1 MSKPPAIAVI
11 GTFDSKAE
19 EHQFIKAGIE
29 SRGQSALTINVG
41 TKGPSPV
48 PVSLD
53 LYPQVIEKKP
63 AASSGRDTAIE
74 AMIKAASEQVTRLY
88 NSGQLVGIISAGGGT
103 GTHLCSAIMRKL
115 PLGVAKVMVSTV
127 ASRDMSQIVATK
139 DIVMFHSVADILGVN
154 SILGA
159 ILDKAA
165 AAICAMVLSR
175 WQPIDA
181 KKRIAL
187 PFFGFITESAEHTR
201 AALEKLGYEVVA
213 FHANGTG
220 GMAMVELA
228 AEGYFD
234 GILDLATHEL
244 ADDLKDGYCGGIGP
258 ERFAPITGRSI
269 PRLVVPGGLD
279 CAVLEFTRDTV
290 PAIYQDRKIF
300 YYDFR
305 SAIRLDKQE
314 TLLLADQLAE
324 KLNLAPAGVK
334 VLIPSR
340 GWSEADR
347 EGGPL
352 YDPEISKLFVDRLGK
367 ALDDSIAVRQ
377 VDQHINDA
385 AFADIAA
392 AMMHDM
398 VMAHEDV

>member
-139 DIVMFHSVADILGVN
+139 DIVMFHIHESDLFIGVN
-154 SILGA
+154 
-159 ILDKAA
+159 
-165 AAICAMVLSR
+165 
-175 WQPIDA
+175 
-181 KKRIAL
+181 
-187 PFFGFITESAEHTR
+187 
-201 AALEKLGYEVVA
+201 
-213 FHANGTG
+213 
-220 GMAMVELA
+220 
-228 AEGYFD
+228 
-234 GILDLATHEL
+234 
-244 ADDLKDGYCGGIGP
+244 
-258 ERFAPITGRSI
+258 
-269 PRLVVPGGLD
+269 
-279 CAVLEFTRDTV
+279 
-290 PAIYQDRKIF
+290 
-300 YYDFR
+300 
-305 SAIRLDKQE
+305 
-314 TLLLADQLAE
+314 
-324 KLNLAPAGVK
+324 
-334 VLIPSR
+334 
-340 GWSEADR
+340 
-347 EGGPL
+347 
-352 YDPEISKLFVDRLGK
+352 
-367 ALDDSIAVRQ
+367 AVRQ
-377 VDQHINDA
+377 LFGHRQGDGNGPESSICRQELVTDSLPVIITHEPFQRGESADAQHEHVRS
-385 AFADIAA
+385 FP
-392 AMMHDM
+392 
-398 VMAHEDV
+398 